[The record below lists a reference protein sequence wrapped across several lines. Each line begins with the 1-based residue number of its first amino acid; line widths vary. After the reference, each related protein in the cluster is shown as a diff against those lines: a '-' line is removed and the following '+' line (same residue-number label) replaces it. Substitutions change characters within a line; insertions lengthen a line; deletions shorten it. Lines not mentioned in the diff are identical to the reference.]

1 MSRPPATSRKLRR
14 VLVLLALFLTCQPE
28 PKTGALNSV
37 RGVREQF
44 RQATQTARALLGA
57 GAVPF
62 SRSVPAGIWARSL
75 LVARRA
81 EADGTLDGGEAEDNE
96 EKRVCRQHMSFRV
109 SPCLEASSA
118 KYEVEEVEEATTQAK
133 AGFDQAQWLQKT
145 AEQIRQFGVDEVSS
159 WVRAALETENYG
171 DKGQSIAEILKQND
185 VRGTALLEL
194 TAEKMRTVG
203 ILMGPAEVLAKR
215 IAAVSAPPTAA
226 SAFQAGGLNRA
237 GSSHHGFRW
246 FRAFR
251 VRPESHRIP
260 SSLSCPHTAF
270 SVCSWRLQCTDDP
283 A

>member
-14 VLVLLALFLTCQPE
+14 VLVLLALFLTCQ
-28 PKTGALNSV
+28 
-37 RGVREQF
+37 
-44 RQATQTARALLGA
+44 QATQTARALLGA

-81 EADGTLDGGEAEDNE
+81 EADGTLDGGEAVPSQTAETVEDATQGITG
-96 EKRVCRQHMSFRV
+96 KK
-109 SPCLEASSA
+109 ASSA

-226 SAFQAGGLNRA
+226 SGFQVEAVPTDIALIVEAAVTRALAADTGLSISKTNLWN
-237 GSSHHGFRW
+237 G
-246 FRAFR
+246 
-251 VRPESHRIP
+251 P
-260 SSLSCPHTAF
+260 
-270 SVCSWRLQCTDDP
+270 
-283 A
+283 